1 MASIDQNRIL
11 TQTQTNHGR
20 TKKKNLAQSTWSQTG
35 THQNSRICPLRMH
48 QLSCI

>member
-20 TKKKNLAQSTWSQTG
+20 TKKKNLA
-35 THQNSRICPLRMH
+35 
-48 QLSCI
+48 